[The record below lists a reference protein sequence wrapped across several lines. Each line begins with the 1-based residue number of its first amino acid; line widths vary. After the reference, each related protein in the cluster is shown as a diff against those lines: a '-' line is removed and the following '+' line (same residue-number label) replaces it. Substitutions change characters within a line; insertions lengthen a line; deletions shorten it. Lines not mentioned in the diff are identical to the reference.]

1 MECIGAHVDGGRY
14 GQEEDMENIF
24 EVEWLSRY

>member
-1 MECIGAHVDGGRY
+1 MECIGTQVDGRGY

-24 EVEWLSRY
+24 EVEWLSRH